1 MSDVLWRTLAPAKI
15 NLFLHVGP
23 ARPDGRHE
31 LDSLVVFAGIDAADR
46 LEVRLSEET
55 DLEVSGPFADGVGL
69 LDHNLVLGAYRRLR
83 SQVRIDPER
92 DSALHF
98 HLEKHLPVAAGLGG
112 GSADAAAALRLMTEE
127 IYDLPARVA
136 TDLAPQLGGD
146 VLACVWNVPV
156 MMRGDG
162 DRVSPIAH
170 PGLGKLFSRPEG
182 GLPAVLVNPGLA
194 CPTGAVFDRYDA
206 QDGGADFRQ
215 LTLPDMFTADD
226 LIVWLAR
233 RTRNDLE
240 TAAIDLVPEIGVL
253 LDRLTELPNV
263 RMARMSGSGATCF
276 ALFDTMDQSTE
287 AEATLSAERPDWWV
301 RATRLGDGA

>member
-1 MSDVLWRTLAPAKI
+1 MPEVFWRTLAPAKI

-23 ARPDGRHE
+23 ARRDGRHE
-31 LDSLVVFAGIDAADR
+31 LDSLVVFAGPEAADR
-46 LEVRLSEET
+46 LEVRLGEDA
-55 DLEVSGPFADGVGL
+55 DLEVSGPFAGGVGL
-69 LDHNLVLGAYRRLR
+69 LDHNLVLGAYKRLR
-83 SQVRIDPER
+83 SQVRIDPQR

-162 DRVSPIAH
+162 DRVSPIAN
-170 PGLGKLFSRPEG
+170 PGLGKLFARPEG
-182 GLPAVLVNPGLA
+182 GLPAVLVNPGFS
-194 CPTGAVFDRYDA
+194 CPTGAVFERFDML
-206 QDGGADFRQ
+206 GGGSDFRQ
-215 LTLPDMFTADD
+215 LTLPDLYTADE

-233 RTRNDLE
+233 RTHNDLE
-240 TAAIDLVPEIGVL
+240 AAAIERVPEIGAL
-253 LDRLTELPNV
+253 LDRLTALPNV
-263 RMARMSGSGATCF
+263 QLARMSGSGATCF
-276 ALFDTMDQSTE
+276 ALFDTMDQATE
-287 AEATLSAERPDWWV
+287 AEAVLAAERPDWWV
-301 RATRLGDGA
+301 RSTRLGDGA

>member
-23 ARPDGRHE
+23 VRRDGRHE
-31 LDSLVVFAGIDAADR
+31 LDSLVVFAGAEAADR
-46 LEVRLSEET
+46 LEVRLSEDT
-55 DLEVSGPFADGVGL
+55 DLEVSGPFAGGVGL

-83 SQVRIDPER
+83 SQVRIDPKR
-92 DSALHF
+92 VSALHF
-98 HLEKHLPVAAGLGG
+98 HLEKHLPVALGG

-162 DRVSPIAH
+162 DRVSPIAN
-170 PGLGKLFSRPEG
+170 PGLGKLFARPDG
-182 GLPAVLVNPGLA
+182 GLPAVLVNPALA
-194 CPTGAVFDRYDA
+194 CPTGAVFDRFDA
-206 QDGGADFRQ
+206 RGGGGDFRQ

-240 TAAIDLVPEIGVL
+240 TAAIELVPEIGEL
-253 LDRLTELPNV
+253 LDRLTGLPQV
-263 RMARMSGSGATCF
+263 RIARMSGSGATCF
-276 ALFDTMDQSTE
+276 ALFDTMDQATE
-287 AEATLSAERPDWWV
+287 AEAALAAERPDWWV